1 MERDYSEYQPT
12 AYDRYQQY
20 RSNRNGVRLDYFVNK
35 VYFSPERKHFT
46 VSVDSHKEYDSMQD
60 AIDEFDEDVARRE
73 GRPILSSSPKGDP
86 DEAQIHA
93 ELTADRREQFS
104 ELQKRYQFVSS
115 PFLEVDGITRNTL
128 DANTINV
135 LSGAYI
141 RMNYGEGILDF
152 VYADFVT
159 PLRQNMMLLES
170 FQYLAE
176 SKKEK
181 GPSNTEDE
189 PEPKKI
195 HKIYNETQA
204 IVEDFYAYESTF
216 ILLHDVAY
224 ASLYSAVCPP
234 VFERGYWGDLKRL
247 EWYGNYLLT
256 LQKEYLEMLEFC
268 YDEDFWPEVLGHLY
282 PSERLFLYRKSK
294 GLPLYFDRKEELL
307 LNKSIMG
314 GDKMP
319 FGLKADEFRQMLN
332 RVVNPL
338 SNAEKEFAEKY
349 HIPGPRVSLRTNTFL
364 SVGYEANTIADMLE
378 LEFTKMLEQGI
389 RFRKCKRCGRYFIM
403 KGNYDTNYCDRIAE
417 GETRTCQELAAID
430 NYRTKVADNEALAV
444 YSKYYKRYSARL
456 KVRQIKEEDFKK
468 WRYQAITKR
477 DECTDGKI
485 TLQELIDW
493 MEAAFPNRKKRK
505 ATEE

>member
-12 AYDRYQQY
+12 TYDRYLQY
-20 RSNRNGVRLDYFVNK
+20 RSNLNGVRLDYFVNK
-35 VYFSPERKHFT
+35 VYFHPERKNFT
-46 VSVDSHKEYDSMQD
+46 VSVDPHKENDSMQD
-60 AIDEFDEDVARRE
+60 EIDEYERDVARRE
-73 GRPILSSSPKGDP
+73 GKSLSVSPSQDDP
-86 DEAQIHA
+86 EDTQNHA

-104 ELQKRYQFVSS
+104 EMQKRYQLVSS
-115 PFLEVDGITRNTL
+115 PFLEIDGITRNNL
-128 DANTINV
+128 DAETINV

-170 FQYLAE
+170 LQYLAE
-176 SKKEK
+176 SEKEK
-181 GPSNTEDE
+181 SQSNTEDW
-189 PEPKKI
+189 PEPKTI
-195 HKIYNETQA
+195 QKIYNETQA

-234 VFERGYWGDLKRL
+234 LFENGYWGDLKRL

-256 LQKEYLEMLEFC
+256 LQNEYLEMLEFC
-268 YDEDFWPEVLGHLY
+268 YDEDFWPEVLGALY
-282 PSERLFLYRKSK
+282 PSERLYLYRKSK
-294 GLPLYFDRKEELL
+294 GLPLYFDRKEEFL

-319 FGLKADEFRQMLN
+319 YGLKSEEFRQMLN

-338 SNAEKEFAEKY
+338 SDAEKEFAKKY
-349 HIPGPRVSLRTNTFL
+349 HIPGPKVSLRTNTFL
-364 SVGYEANTIADMLE
+364 SVGYEANTISDMLE

-389 RFRKCKRCGRYFIM
+389 RFRKCKRCGKYFIM
-403 KGNYDTNYCDRIAE
+403 KGNYDTTYCDRIAK
-417 GETRTCQELAAID
+417 GEIRTCQELAAID
-430 NYRTKVADNEALAV
+430 NYKAKVADNEALAV

-456 KVRQIKEEDFKK
+456 KVRQIKDEDFKK
-468 WRYQAITKR
+468 WRYQAIIKR

-485 TLQELIDW
+485 TLQELIGW
-493 MEAAFPNRKKRK
+493 MEAAFPNRKPQRK
-505 ATEE
+505 EE